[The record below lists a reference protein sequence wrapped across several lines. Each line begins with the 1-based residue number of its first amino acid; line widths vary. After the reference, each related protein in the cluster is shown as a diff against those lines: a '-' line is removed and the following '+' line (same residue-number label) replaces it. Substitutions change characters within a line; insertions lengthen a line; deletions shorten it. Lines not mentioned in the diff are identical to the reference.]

1 MVSGRTGSG
10 PLLVVPL
17 LLLAPT
23 ASSAAAQSPVALHV
37 EAYGGRSW
45 PAASDLTL
53 RVGGE
58 RLEIRRVRWDDES
71 FESPIYYG
79 LRVRLERA
87 GRPWSAVIDFTHAKV
102 VADPTQEVDLE
113 GSFRGAVVDGRRPLA
128 DVLEHLEMSHGYNV
142 LTIGARRRW
151 TPGGSHER
159 LGLHAGAGLGVLVP
173 HVEVRVGGERTFRH
187 QLTGPL
193 ARLGLGASV
202 RLTERIEA
210 FGDYGWMVVR
220 SRLELEGGNALHLTT
235 HTHALNAGIAVRA
248 LGPPRDR

>member
-1 MVSGRTGSG
+1 MVSGRSG
-10 PLLVVPL
+10 AGALLVVS
-17 LLLAPT
+17 LLLAT
-23 ASSAAAQSPVALHV
+23 TGASAAGQAPLALHV

-45 PAASDLTL
+45 TAASDLTL
-53 RVGGE
+53 RVGQE
-58 RLEIRRVRWDDES
+58 RLEIRRVRWEDES

-79 LRVRLERA
+79 LRLRVERA
-87 GRPWSAVIDFTHAKV
+87 DQPWSAVLDFTHAKV

-113 GSFRGAVVDGRRPLA
+113 GSFGGAAVDGRRPLA

-142 LTIGARRRW
+142 LTVGARRRW
-151 TPGGSHER
+151 TPGGGDGR
-159 LGLHAGAGLGVLVP
+159 LGLHAAAGLGVLVP
-173 HVEVRVGGERTFRH
+173 HVEVRVAGERTFRH

-193 ARLGLGASV
+193 ARLGVGASV
-202 RLTERIEA
+202 PLTDRMEA
-210 FGDYGWMVVR
+210 FTDYGWMVVR